1 MASFSEEM
9 RRASEGEIDVYKRQI
24 VTEVNPVKAIEAVMD
39 GFEVMPMKDA
49 AKLGDFFITVTG
61 CDKVIDEEDF
71 AEMKDGA
78 ILCNAGHFDCEIDM
92 ARLRQIAVETKEMRR
107 NIMGYKPVS
116 YTHLDVYKRQP
127 LRST

>member
-1 MASFSEEM
+1 M
-9 RRASEGEIDVYKRQI
+9 
-24 VTEVNPVKAIEAVMD
+24 KAIEAVMD

-107 NIMGYKPVS
+107 IS
-116 YTHLDVYKRQP
+116 WAISS
-127 LRST
+127 LRDNGFSSSGRDGW